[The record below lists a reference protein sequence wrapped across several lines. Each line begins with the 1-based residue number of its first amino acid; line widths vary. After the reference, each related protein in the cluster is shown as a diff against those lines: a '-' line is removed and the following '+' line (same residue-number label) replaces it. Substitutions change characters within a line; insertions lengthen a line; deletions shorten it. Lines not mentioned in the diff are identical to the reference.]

1 MATDDDE
8 AFAGSESFLKTME
21 LRQDVKTIDAAVSEE
36 VDQNQRSAE
45 MRLPS
50 QRLVYV
56 EPVEPFNQ
64 RFG

>member
-8 AFAGSESFLKTME
+8 TLAGSESLLKTMK
-21 LRQDVKTIDAAVSEE
+21 LRQDVKAIDAAVSEE

-50 QRLVYV
+50 QRLVDV
-56 EPVEPFNQ
+56 EPVEPLNQ